1 MAALA
6 DPIQW
11 VVGQITRPASGASN
25 RPARTEPRPRIYSRK
40 AAAMAHAALAAA
52 ATPMSIEQ
60 LAHDR
65 GWTINQAEYRIRAG
79 LAHDLV
85 EVALRPT
92 TRAGRHTY
100 RAAKDE

>member
-11 VVGQITRPASGASN
+11 VVGQITRPASSVGHRSAK
-25 RPARTEPRPRIYSRK
+25 PEPQRRVYSHK
-40 AAAMAHAALAAA
+40 AAVMARDALAAA
-52 ATPMSIEQ
+52 ATPKSIEQ
-60 LAHDR
+60 LARDC
-65 GWTINQAEYRIRAG
+65 GWTINQSDYRIRAG

-85 EVALRPT
+85 EVAHRPT

>member
-11 VVGQITRPASGASN
+11 VVGQITRPASSVGHRSAK
-25 RPARTEPRPRIYSRK
+25 PEPRRRVYSHK
-40 AAAMAHAALAAA
+40 AAVMARDALAAA
-52 ATPMSIEQ
+52 ATPLSIEQ
-60 LAHDR
+60 LSR
-65 GWTINQAEYRIRAG
+65 ECKWTINQSDYRIRAG

-85 EVALRPT
+85 EVAHRPT

-100 RAAKDE
+100 RAVKDE